1 WYGMGCSNDR
11 EKAACLLKEAIYYS
25 DKVASDDERQVFVK
39 IVDKYINDNPDVAE
53 AVDRYMAEI
62 DEDYVSDEEEDW
74 EIPYSRQ

>member
-1 WYGMGCSNDR
+1 M
-11 EKAACLLKEAIYYS
+11 
-25 DKVASDDERQVFVK
+25 
-39 IVDKYINDNPDVAE
+39 DKYINDNPDVAE